1 MLQQYHAFPQGHL
14 KSIDVGFSMNDF
26 ADNVANAICSLQAL
40 LVEDDE
46 LDAEIFKTIGG
57 MNGECAIHFTHA
69 RTLDEAARILE
80 RRKFDLYFVDLCV
93 GEGMSLTLLANLEM
107 SGARPVVVSNLT
119 LREAEQYRLNQ
130 GGVRFLA
137 KGDCS
142 PTRIGAL
149 AREAL
154 RARQT
159 EARQVA

>member
-1 MLQQYHAFPQGHL
+1 
-14 KSIDVGFSMNDF
+14 MNDA
-26 ADNVANAICSLQAL
+26 ADYAENPICSLQAL

-46 LDAEIFKTIGG
+46 LDAEIFRTFGG
-57 MNGECAIHFTHA
+57 MNGECPIHFTHA
-69 RTLDEAARILE
+69 RTIDEATRILE

-93 GEGMSLTLLANLEM
+93 GKGSSLNLVVSLEM

-119 LREAEQYRLNQ
+119 LREADQYRLNQ
-130 GGVRFLA
+130 GGVRFLP

-154 RARQT
+154 RARQVVPGR
-159 EARQVA
+159 AA